1 MSEVAALDLDDLAP
15 APPIRRRELLF
26 ATAFASA
33 GVVMVF
39 ATLVGAYLA
48 ARNAGGE
55 AWLEGSRIPLTQAN
69 MQMATMVMAAVTMQ
83 WAVYA
88 ISRDDRLHAYL
99 ALGITLLLGLAFV
112 NQTTFLVKQAGV
124 VLAEPGGALF
134 YSVVGVQTAMVLAGV
149 VYIAL
154 MGFRALAGQFSS
166 RQPDGISAAAVYWY
180 VCVATYAVV
189 WIAVYVMK

>member
-1 MSEVAALDLDDLAP
+1 MTEVATIDLDQVSP

-39 ATLVGAYLA
+39 VTLLGAYLA
-48 ARNAGGE
+48 ARNGAGE

-112 NQTTFLVKQAGV
+112 NQTTFLVKQSGV

>member
-1 MSEVAALDLDDLAP
+1 MTEVATIDLDRVSP

-39 ATLVGAYLA
+39 VTLLGAYLA
-48 ARNAGGE
+48 ARNGAGE

-112 NQTTFLVKQAGV
+112 NQTTFLVKQSGV

-134 YSVVGVQTAMVLAGV
+134 YSVVGVQAAMVLAGV

-154 MGFRALAGQFSS
+154 MGFRALAGQSSS

-189 WIAVYVMK
+189 WIAIYVMK

>member
-1 MSEVAALDLDDLAP
+1 MTEVALIDLDQVSP

-26 ATAFASA
+26 ATALASA

-39 ATLVGAYLA
+39 VTLVGAYLA
-48 ARNAGGE
+48 ARNGAGE

>member
-1 MSEVAALDLDDLAP
+1 
-15 APPIRRRELLF
+15 
-26 ATAFASA
+26 
-33 GVVMVF
+33 
-39 ATLVGAYLA
+39 
-48 ARNAGGE
+48 
-55 AWLEGSRIPLTQAN
+55 

-112 NQTTFLVKQAGV
+112 NQTTFLVKQSGV
-124 VLAEPGGALF
+124 VLADPGGALF
-134 YSVVGVQTAMVLAGV
+134 YSVVGVQTAMVVAGV

>member
-1 MSEVAALDLDDLAP
+1 MTEVATIDLDQVSP

-39 ATLVGAYLA
+39 ATLLGAYLA
-48 ARNAGGE
+48 ARNGAGE

-112 NQTTFLVKQAGV
+112 NQTTFLVKQ
-124 VLAEPGGALF
+124 
-134 YSVVGVQTAMVLAGV
+134 SVVGVQTAMVVAGV

>member
-1 MSEVAALDLDDLAP
+1 MTEVATIDLDRVSP

-39 ATLVGAYLA
+39 VTLLGAYLA
-48 ARNAGGE
+48 ARNGAGE

-112 NQTTFLVKQAGV
+112 NKTTFLVKQSGV

-134 YSVVGVQTAMVLAGV
+134 YSVVGVQAAMVLAGV

-189 WIAVYVMK
+189 WIAIYVMK

>member
-1 MSEVAALDLDDLAP
+1 MTEVATIDLDRVSP

-39 ATLVGAYLA
+39 VTLLGAYLA
-48 ARNAGGE
+48 ARNGAGE

-112 NQTTFLVKQAGV
+112 NQTTFLVKQSGV

-134 YSVVGVQTAMVLAGV
+134 YSVVGVQAAMVLAGV

-189 WIAVYVMK
+189 WIAIYVMK